1 MARTNDRHRLL
12 DYWLGVPLIALVG
25 GLRRRRCIPHNV
37 QRIGI
42 FSPTAIGDLIL
53 DSGILLHLRQ
63 VFPFASIHLFYGP
76 TNAQVVPL
84 LPVDVQAHC
93 CDFKQARATI
103 AAIRKSRLD
112 VVVDLTPWPR
122 LTALYAALSGAVTV
136 GFRAEN
142 QHRHYAFDVAVPHL
156 RTRHEVDN
164 LRALAEVFAPCQ
176 EYRVALRHDLPEPPL
191 TPLPYDRLVLCHISP
206 GGSQADSKRWP
217 VQHWVELVR
226 RLSAD
231 GFIVGFTGSQVDAGA
246 AQTVISAARLPPEA
260 VLSLCGKMSL
270 GELAGAL
277 RKARLLITVDTG
289 VLHMASALDVNTVAL
304 HGPTRS
310 SRWGA
315 RSPATISLDAPHPA
329 AGFIHFGFES
339 NDQGAAT
346 MQALS
351 VDCVY
356 EAAKVALQRNGET
369 PLLHM
374 QQLAELATL

>member
-12 DYWLGVPLIALVG
+12 DYWLGVPLIALTG
-25 GLRRRRCIPHNV
+25 GLRRRRSIPHDA
-37 QRIGI
+37 QRIGV

-63 VFPFASIHLFYGP
+63 AFPFASIHLFYGP
-76 TNAQVVPL
+76 TNAQAVPL

-93 CDFKQARATI
+93 CDFKRARATI
-103 AAIRKSRLD
+103 TAIRQARLD

-136 GFRAEN
+136 GFSAEK
-142 QHRHYAFDVAVPHL
+142 QHRHYAFDVSVPHL
-156 RTRHEVDN
+156 RTRHEADN
-164 LRALAEVFAPCQ
+164 LRAIAEVFAPCA
-176 EYRVALRHDLPEPPL
+176 EYPVALRKDLPEPAL
-191 TPLPYDRLVLCHISP
+191 ALPYDRLVLCHISP

-217 VQHWVELVR
+217 VSHWVELVR
-226 RLSAD
+226 RLASD
-231 GFIVGFTGSQVDAGA
+231 GFVVGFTGTQADVSA
-246 AQTVISAARLPPEA
+246 AQAVLSAAHLPPEA
-260 VLSLCGKMSL
+260 ALSLCGAMSL

-289 VLHMASALDVNTVAL
+289 VLHIASALNANTVAL

-310 SRWGA
+310 WRWGA

-329 AGFIHFGFES
+329 AGFIHFGFET

-346 MQALS
+346 MRTLS
-351 VDCVY
+351 VECVY
-356 EAAKVALQRNGET
+356 NAAKVALQRTGKT
-369 PLLHM
+369 PARHVEPTA
-374 QQLAELATL
+374 QLAAL